1 MALVGGRPFA
11 QSIIE
16 HLFYIYGITPLS
28 LCCQGSLIGN
38 PFIRYQFFW
47 MNT

>member
-28 LCCQGSLIGN
+28 VLSRLT
-38 PFIRYQFFW
+38 YW
-47 MNT
+47 

>member
-28 LCCQGSLIGN
+28 LCAVKAHLLVIHSYVISSSG
-38 PFIRYQFFW
+38 
-47 MNT
+47 